1 MALLIQGPNEELPQH
16 RALVPDIQQRFGLV
30 LFLTLGIWSKRNRIG
45 LNSQAEEKRRM
56 MKDKRDKLAGIWG
69 HQLMLL
75 LRQSDLQQLATP
87 TISITNKMADA
98 HGVPPFLSF
107 LPHDIFWSSS
117 TWRRWLNCS
126 IKAERNH
133 DRCCWRCDVKLACDG
148 AVRQQRLC
156 HAKGGTPHC
165 RCGPGLYL
173 HSNGTGV
180 AAQDSWDVWHFVRL
194 PLKIAKVY
202 KPQKQGIWVI
212 NIH

>member
-1 MALLIQGPNEELPQH
+1 M
-16 RALVPDIQQRFGLV
+16 
-30 LFLTLGIWSKRNRIG
+30 K
-45 LNSQAEEKRRM
+45 
-56 MKDKRDKLAGIWG
+56 KDKRDKLAGIWG

-98 HGVPPFLSF
+98 HGVPPFLTF

-156 HAKGGTPHC
+156 HAKGGPLTAGAVRGC
-165 RCGPGLYL
+165 I
-173 HSNGTGV
+173 ST
-180 AAQDSWDVWHFVRL
+180 AMAQVWLLRTAEMYDIL
-194 PLKIAKVY
+194 SDCP
-202 KPQKQGIWVI
+202 
-212 NIH
+212 